1 MHINAVGQCDS
12 TLETVSVY
20 AEPDLETPLKK
31 AVVFYKSKEDG
42 SWPYL
47 DTNVFLRSKLFTL
60 IDFSR
65 FGSLEKK
72 SN

>member
-1 MHINAVGQCDS
+1 MLSDNAILPWRRCQFTRS
-12 TLETVSVY
+12 RTLK
-20 AEPDLETPLKK
+20 PLKK
-31 AVVFYKSKEDG
+31 PVVFYKSKEDG

-47 DTNVFLRSKLFTL
+47 DTNVFLRSNLFTL

-65 FGSLEKK
+65 LGSLEKK